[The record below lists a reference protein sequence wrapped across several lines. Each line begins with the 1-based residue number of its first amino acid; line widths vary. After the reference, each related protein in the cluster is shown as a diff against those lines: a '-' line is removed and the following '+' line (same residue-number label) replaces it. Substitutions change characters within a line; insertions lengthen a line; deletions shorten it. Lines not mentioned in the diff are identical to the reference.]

1 MAKAQHDDAAEA
13 GHEGRGG
20 AGAER
25 DDVPVDVLVVTA
37 LQDELEGVLAQGEGG
52 AEGWRALRDLGG
64 FRYYRRTF
72 PGAQGGS
79 IAVAA
84 AWIGEAGERTAAIR
98 GQQLLTELDPACLA
112 MCGICAGDPGKVA
125 LGDVIVADRLYSFD
139 QGKRVAPPGKEAELL
154 HDVRTFD
161 LAATWKMDAAFLARE
176 LDLAALSRERPPSR
190 EAQQRWLVDALHA
203 HEAEGGP
210 APVAHPDRRRACPGW
225 TARLKEA
232 VREGLAAMKGGALRL
247 TDAGRE
253 RALEERLLHPDGPPA
268 DPPLRVHVGAIATFT
283 AVMQDPGVWGDLQ
296 RVVRGTL
303 GLDME
308 GAAIGDLAARF
319 QKRSIFI
326 KAVSDHADLAKDDG
340 FRAFACRASAAV
352 LLVFLQKHL
361 EPAPRRERDLS
372 GRRAMAEDPTG
383 GVKLRPED
391 GGRAFEDRHDGFLQ
405 RIERVALLRAPGAT
419 VTRHRAPPPFAG
431 VLEVAARDGSLVD
444 MRVIG
449 ALDQPIT
456 EELVARYVTDV
467 ERRFRQQDPLLRST
481 LIHAG
486 PQAPPEL
493 AQRAWRRGVA
503 LKSFS
508 EYQGLIDFDR
518 YLARQTERLEA
529 DPIYPPW
536 LYVDQP
542 AVVSLGDREKSATE
556 SAIASLWELL
566 DAPRRRFVL
575 VLGDFGAGKTFLLHE
590 LARRM
595 ARDKHPLVPVLI
607 EMSRLEKQRSLSVL
621 VAQHFALADEPVDPR
636 AFSYML
642 AEGRIALLF
651 DGFDELALRLT
662 YDRVLEHFETVVQA
676 AEGVAKVV
684 VTSRTQH
691 FLDDRQ
697 IKQELARR
705 AEQVQGYRLV
715 QLQGFGEKQIR
726 RFLGNMIPEP
736 AEAEARYRLLHEV
749 KDLLGLSENPRMLG
763 FIAKIEEKKLLEAK
777 EGTGEITAAKLYE
790 LLVEQW
796 LDHEHRRANPPGAPR
811 GISRGAL
818 RGAMTEVARLL
829 WDRRVRAVGIGE
841 LPDSLVKG
849 VQPPDG
855 PPLERA
861 MIEFLIGSG
870 SLLVR
875 DAEGAF
881 SFVHR
886 SVLEWLVAEAAAR
899 EVSGAGDS
907 AALAADE
914 MSELMVDFFVSL
926 AGRQEAAAWAARV
939 LHGAAEG
946 HAKDNG
952 LRIARWL
959 ARGEEDA
966 EAGEDETVEVEGIN
980 LAGQDLSGQNLNHA
994 DLRRANLVK
1003 ANLTNA
1009 TLVEAK
1015 LAGASLV
1022 SARLSR
1028 ADLRDA
1034 SLTGADLRGA
1044 DLSFA
1049 RLVGAD
1055 LTGADLEGAALR
1067 GAKLVGARGGT
1078 VAPIAAEGAAP
1089 PRPSGADLIWML
1101 TSACNAVAWSPRGDL
1116 LATGH
1121 DDGSVRLWDAFS
1133 GQAIRGM
1140 AGHLGPVNSV
1150 AFSADGRTLASG
1162 ADDRTVRLWEV
1173 TSGRAL
1179 RVLDG
1184 HGRRVLTVVLSA
1196 DGRTL
1201 ASGSAD
1207 RTARLWE
1214 VTSGRVLRTFEG
1226 HGAWVM
1232 SVVLSPDGRTLA
1244 SGSYDTTV
1252 RLWEVESGRALRV
1265 FEDHDFEGHD
1275 GAVMSV
1281 VFSPDGR
1288 TLASASYD
1296 KTVRLW
1302 EVESG
1307 RALRVFK
1314 GHFATATSVAFSPD
1328 GRTLASGSYDKTV
1341 RLWEVESGRALNVF
1355 DDHSAEV
1362 TSVVFSVDGQTLAS
1376 GSVDRTARLWEVES
1390 GRVLRVLEGHGAR
1403 VMMVA
1408 FSADGRTL
1416 ASGSDDRLVRLWEV
1430 ESGRVLRAFESH
1442 GDWVRS
1448 VVFSPD
1454 GRRLASGSGD
1464 STVRLWEVESGR
1476 ALRVFE
1482 GAGSGM
1488 MSVAFSPDGQ
1498 TLASGAGDG
1507 TVWWWKVGRRRALRV
1522 LEGHGG
1528 GVMSVAFSPDGRTL
1542 ASGSVDKTVRLWEVE
1557 GGQAV
1562 RVFEGHGGGVMSVAF
1577 SPDSRML
1584 ASGSGDR
1591 TVRLWSVESGRV
1603 LRVLEGHANWARSV
1617 AFSPD
1622 GRLLASGSDDSRVRL
1637 WDVPSGRALRAL
1649 DGHKALVSSV
1659 AFSPDGALL
1668 ASASSDG
1675 TLRLW
1680 RVATGL
1686 CLAILLPCPE
1696 GWAAFTPDG
1705 RYRFGGDIA
1714 GSFWHVIGLCRFEP
1728 GELDPYLPSLLHLP
1742 DGEPLIALP
1751 PAGTPPANG
1760 VAPAEDA

>member
-1 MAKAQHDDAAEA
+1 MAKAEHDDAAEA
-13 GHEGRGG
+13 GDEGRGG

-25 DDVPVDVLVVTA
+25 DDGPVDVLVVTA

-72 PGAQGGS
+72 AGAQGGS

-139 QGKRVAPPGKEAELL
+139 QGKRVAPPGREAELL

-176 LDLAALSRERPPSR
+176 LDLTALSRERPPSR

-225 TARLKEA
+225 TPRLKEA
-232 VREGLAAMKGGALRL
+232 VREGLAATKGGALRL

-283 AVMQDPGVWGDLQ
+283 AVTQDPGVWSDLQ

-308 GAAIGDLAARF
+308 GAAIGDLAERC

-326 KAVSDHADLAKDDG
+326 KAVSDHADLAKDDS

-352 LLVFLQKHL
+352 LLAFLQKHL
-361 EPAPRRERDLS
+361 EPAPRPEREPS
-372 GRRAMAEDPTG
+372 GRRVMAEGAEHRAEG
-383 GVKLRPED
+383 GE
-391 GGRAFEDRHDGFLQ
+391 GGDRALDDRHDGFLQ

-444 MRVIG
+444 VRVIG

-508 EYQGLIDFDR
+508 EYQGLIDFGR
-518 YLARQTERLEA
+518 YLARQTDRIEA

-556 SAIASLWELL
+556 SALASLWELL

-595 ARDKHPLVPVLI
+595 ARDRHPLVPVLI

-726 RFLGNMIPEP
+726 RFLGNMLPEP
-736 AEAEARYRLLHEV
+736 AHAEARYRLLHEI

-763 FIAKIEEKKLLEAK
+763 FISRIEERKLLEARK
-777 EGTGEITAAKLYE
+777 GTGEITAARLYE
-790 LLVEQW
+790 VLVDQW
-796 LDHEHRRANPPGAPR
+796 LDHEHRRANPRGAPR
-811 GISRGAL
+811 GLSREAL
-818 RGAMTEVARLL
+818 RAAMTELARLL

-841 LPDSLVKG
+841 LPDTLVRG
-849 VQPPDG
+849 VQPLTG

-899 EVSGAGDS
+899 EVTGTGDS
-907 AALAADE
+907 AALAVDE

-926 AGRQEAAAWAARV
+926 VGRKEASAWAARV
-939 LHGAAEG
+939 LQGVAEG

-952 LRIARWL
+952 LRVVRWVARREEEAGL
-959 ARGEEDA
+959 GEEKT
-966 EAGEDETVEVEGIN
+966 EQVEID
-980 LAGQDLSGQNLNHA
+980 LTGQDLSGQNLNYA
-994 DLRRANLVK
+994 DLRTANLTK

-1009 TLVEAK
+1009 MLVEAR
-1015 LAGASLV
+1015 LAGATLV
-1022 SARLSR
+1022 SARLVR

-1034 SLTGADLRGA
+1034 TLMGADLRGA

-1049 RLVGAD
+1049 RLVGVD
-1055 LTGADLEGAALR
+1055 LTGADLEGAVLR
-1067 GAKLVGARGGT
+1067 GAKLVGARGVD
-1078 VAPIAAEGAAP
+1078 VASLAAEGAAP
-1089 PRPSGADLIWML
+1089 PQPSGASLMWMPG
-1101 TSACNAVAWSPRGDL
+1101 SGCNAVAWSPSGDL

-1121 DDGSVRLWDAFS
+1121 DDGSVRLWDAVS
-1133 GQAIRGM
+1133 GQAIREM
-1140 AGHLGPVNSV
+1140 AGHLGAVNSV
-1150 AFSADGRTLASG
+1150 AFSA
-1162 ADDRTVRLWEV
+1162 E
-1173 TSGRAL
+1173 GRA
-1179 RVLDG
+1179 
-1184 HGRRVLTVVLSA
+1184 
-1196 DGRTL
+1196 L
-1201 ASGSAD
+1201 ASGSN
-1207 RTARLWE
+1207 
-1214 VTSGRVLRTFEG
+1214 
-1226 HGAWVM
+1226 
-1232 SVVLSPDGRTLA
+1232 
-1244 SGSYDTTV
+1244 
-1252 RLWEVESGRALRV
+1252 
-1265 FEDHDFEGHD
+1265 
-1275 GAVMSV
+1275 
-1281 VFSPDGR
+1281 
-1288 TLASASYD
+1288 D

-1307 RALRVFK
+1307 RALRTFEEHRNWVM
-1314 GHFATATSVAFSPD
+1314 SVAFSHD
-1328 GRTLASGSYDKTV
+1328 GRMLASGSDDKIV
-1341 RLWEVESGRALNVF
+1341 RVWEVESGR
-1355 DDHSAEV
+1355 
-1362 TSVVFSVDGQTLAS
+1362 TILAFK
-1376 GSVDRTARLWEVES
+1376 
-1390 GRVLRVLEGHGAR
+1390 GH
-1403 VMMVA
+1403 
-1408 FSADGRTL
+1408 DNC
-1416 ASGSDDRLVRLWEV
+1416 
-1430 ESGRVLRAFESH
+1430 
-1442 GDWVRS
+1442 VRS

-1454 GRRLASGSGD
+1454 GRILASGSD
-1464 STVRLWEVESGR
+1464 DRTVKLWEVESGR
-1476 ALRVFE
+1476 AL
-1482 GAGSGM
+1482 GA
-1488 MSVAFSPDGQ
+1488 F
-1498 TLASGAGDG
+1498 
-1507 TVWWWKVGRRRALRV
+1507 K
-1522 LEGHGG
+1522 GHRNW
-1528 GVMSVAFSPDGRTL
+1528 VMSVAFSPDGRTL
-1542 ASGSVDKTVRLWEVE
+1542 ASGSGDKTVRLWEVE
-1557 GGQAV
+1557 SGRAL
-1562 RVFEGHGGGVMSVAF
+1562 RTFEGHGGLVMSVAF
-1577 SPDSRML
+1577 SPDGRTLASGSGDKTVRLWEVESGRALRACEGHGYWVMSVAFSPDGRML
-1584 ASGSGDR
+1584 ASGSGDKTARLWEVDSGRALRACEGHDGRVLSVVFSPNGR
-1591 TVRLWSVESGRV
+1591 TLASGSDDKAVRLWDVDSGRA
-1603 LRVLEGHANWARSV
+1603 LRTFEGHGGLVMSV

-1622 GRLLASGSDDSRVRL
+1622 GRTLASGSDDKAVRL
-1637 WDVPSGRALRAL
+1637 WEVKSGRAIRSFDGHGAKVLSVAFSPDGRTLASGSDDKAVRLWEVKSGRAIRSFDGHGAKVLSVVFSPDGRTLASGAGDKTVRLWEVESGRAVRVSAGHRARVMSVAFSPDGRMLASGSDDKTVRLWEVESGRALRAFV
-1649 DGHKALVSSV
+1649 GHRDLVSSV
-1659 AFSPDGALL
+1659 AFSPDGRTLASGSGDQTVRLWAVGSERVLRALHGHKAAVQSVGFSPDGTLL
-1668 ASASSDG
+1668 ASASTDG
-1675 TLRLW
+1675 TIRLW
-1680 RVATGL
+1680 QVATGR
-1686 CLAILLPCPE
+1686 CLALLLPCPE

-1714 GSFWHVIGLCRFEP
+1714 GSLWHVIGLCRFEL
-1728 GELDPYLPSLLHLP
+1728 GELDPYLPTPLRIP
-1742 DGEPLIALP
+1742 DGEPLLALL
-1751 PAGTPPANG
+1751 PAR
-1760 VAPAEDA
+1760 APSASGASLPEDA

>member
-1 MAKAQHDDAAEA
+1 MAKAQRDGAEA
-13 GHEGRGG
+13 QDEGSGG
-20 AGAER
+20 AGAGAAI
-25 DDVPVDVLVVTA
+25 DAGPVDVLVVAA

-52 AEGWRALRDLGG
+52 AAGWRELRDLGG
-64 FRYYRRTF
+64 FRYYRRAF
-72 PGAQGGS
+72 PSAHGGS
-79 IAVAA
+79 LAVAA
-84 AWIGEAGERTAAIR
+84 AWIGEAGQRTAAIR

-139 QGKRVAPPGKEAELL
+139 EGKRVAPPGQEAELL
-154 HDVRTFD
+154 HDLRTFD
-161 LAATWKMDAAFLARE
+161 LAAAWKMDAAFLARE

-190 EAQQRWLVDALHA
+190 EAQQRWLLDALHA

-232 VREGLAAMKGGALRL
+232 VKDGLIATNGGALRL

-253 RALEERLLHPDGPPA
+253 RAQEERLLHPDGPPS
-268 DPPLRVHVGAIATFT
+268 DPPLRVRVGAIATFA
-283 AVMQDPGVWGDLQ
+283 AVMQDPGIWGDLQ
-296 RVVRGTL
+296 RLVRGTL

-308 GAAIGDLAARF
+308 GAAIGDLAARC

-352 LLVFLQKHL
+352 LLAFLQKHL
-361 EPAPRRERDLS
+361 APAPRPERGPS
-372 GRRAMAEDPTG
+372 GRRAPAGEVECLPGDNEPG
-383 GVKLRPED
+383 EG
-391 GGRAFEDRHDGFLQ
+391 AFEGRHDGFLQ

-431 VLEVAARDGSLVD
+431 VLEVAARDGTLVD
-444 MRVIG
+444 VRVIG
-449 ALDQPIT
+449 ALDQAIT
-456 EELVARYVTDV
+456 EELVARYVADV
-467 ERRFRQQDPLLRST
+467 ERPFRQQDPLLRST

-486 PQAPPEL
+486 PQAPPALIE
-493 AQRAWRRGVA
+493 RAWRRGVV

-508 EYQGLIDFDR
+508 EYQGLIDFGR
-518 YLARQTERLEA
+518 YLARQTDGLEA

-536 LYVDQP
+536 LYVEQP

-556 SAIASLWELL
+556 SALASLWELL

-595 ARDKHPLVPVLI
+595 ARDRHPLVPVLI

-636 AFSYML
+636 AFNYML

-662 YDRVLEHFETVVQA
+662 YDRVLEHFDTVVQA
-676 AEGVAKVV
+676 AEGIAKVV

-715 QLQGFGEKQIR
+715 QLQGFGEPQIR
-726 RFLGNMIPEP
+726 RFLGNLIPDP

-749 KDLLGLSENPRMLG
+749 RDLLGLSENPRMLG

-777 EGTGEITAAKLYE
+777 EGTGEITAARLYE

-796 LDHEHRRANPPGAPR
+796 LDHEHQRANPRGAPR

-818 RGAMTEVARLL
+818 RGAMTELARLL
-829 WDRRVRAVGIGE
+829 WDRRARAVGIGE
-841 LPDSLVKG
+841 LPESLVKG
-849 VQPPDG
+849 VQPVDG

-861 MIEFLIGSG
+861 MVEFLIGSG

-899 EVSGAGDS
+899 EVTGAGDS

-926 AGRQEAAAWAARV
+926 AGRERASAWSARV

-959 ARGEEDA
+959 AKGEEGA
-966 EAGEDETVEVEGIN
+966 VAGEDENDGVEGVD

-994 DLRRANLVK
+994 DLRRANLAR

-1009 TLVEAK
+1009 TLVEAR
-1015 LAGASLV
+1015 LAGASLA
-1022 SARLSR
+1022 SARLAR
-1028 ADLRDA
+1028 ADLHNA
-1034 SLTGADLRGA
+1034 LLTGADLRGA

-1055 LTGADLEGAALR
+1055 LTGADLEGATLR
-1067 GAKLVGARGGT
+1067 GAKLVGARGVA
-1078 VAPIAAEGAAP
+1078 VAPLAAEGAAP
-1089 PRPSGADLIWML
+1089 PRPAGADLMWML
-1101 TSACNAVAWSPRGDL
+1101 ASACNAVAWSPSGDL

-1121 DDGSVRLWDAFS
+1121 HDGSVRLWDAVS

-1140 AGHLGPVNSV
+1140 VGHLGPVNSV
-1150 AFSADGRTLASG
+1150 A
-1162 ADDRTVRLWEV
+1162 
-1173 TSGRAL
+1173 
-1179 RVLDG
+1179 
-1184 HGRRVLTVVLSA
+1184 LSA

-1201 ASGSAD
+1201 ASGSDD
-1207 RTARLWE
+1207 R
-1214 VTSGRVLRTFEG
+1214 
-1226 HGAWVM
+1226 
-1232 SVVLSPDGRTLA
+1232 
-1244 SGSYDTTV
+1244 TV
-1252 RLWEVESGRALRV
+1252 RLWEVESGRALGILDVHGGRV
-1265 FEDHDFEGHD
+1265 
-1275 GAVMSV
+1275 
-1281 VFSPDGR
+1281 
-1288 TLASASYD
+1288 T
-1296 KTVRLW
+1296 T
-1302 EVESG
+1302 
-1307 RALRVFK
+1307 
-1314 GHFATATSVAFSPD
+1314 VAFSGD

-1341 RLWEVESGRALNVF
+1341 RLWEVESGRVLRAVEGHDNGVM
-1355 DDHSAEV
+1355 
-1362 TSVVFSVDGQTLAS
+1362 SVVFSPDGRTLAS
-1376 GSVDRTARLWEVES
+1376 GSYDRTVRLWEVES
-1390 GRVLRVLEGHGAR
+1390 GRVLRVVEGHDSGVTSVVFSPDGRTLASGAGDRTVRLWEVESGRALGVLEGHDAK
-1403 VMMVA
+1403 VMSIA

-1416 ASGSDDRLVRLWEV
+1416 ASGSDDTNVRLWEV
-1430 ESGRVLRAFESH
+1430 ESRRALRVFDNHSA
-1442 GDWVRS
+1442 WVAS
-1448 VVFSPD
+1448 VAFSPD
-1454 GRRLASGSGD
+1454 GRTLASGSGD

-1476 ALRVFE
+1476 VFRIFEGRGTRAMNVAFSADGRTLASGSDDRTVRLWEVESGRALRVFE
-1482 GAGSGM
+1482 DHDDWVR
-1488 MSVAFSPDGQ
+1488 SVVFSPDGRM
-1498 TLASGAGDG
+1498 LASGAGDR
-1507 TVWWWKVGRRRALRV
+1507 TVRLWSVESGQVLRIFD
-1522 LEGHGG
+1522 GHSS
-1528 GVMSVAFSPDGRTL
+1528 GVMSVAFSPDGGTLAAGAGHGTVLTWKVKSGRVLRVFKGNRSGVMGVAFSPDGGTL
-1542 ASGSVDKTVRLWEVE
+1542 ASGSVDMTVRLWAVE
-1557 GGQAV
+1557 SG
-1562 RVFEGHGGGVMSVAF
+1562 RVFWVLYGHGSGVSSVAF
-1577 SPDSRML
+1577 SPDGRML

-1591 TVRLWSVESGRV
+1591 TVRLWSVESGRA
-1603 LRVLEGHANWARSV
+1603 LRVFEGHSAWVRSV

-1622 GRLLASGSDDSRVRL
+1622 GQLLASGCDDARVRL
-1637 WDVPSGRALRAL
+1637 WEVQSGRALRAFK
-1649 DGHKALVSSV
+1649 GHKASVQSV
-1659 AFSPDGALL
+1659 AFSPDGTLL
-1668 ASASSDG
+1668 ASASTDG
-1675 TLRLW
+1675 SLRLW
-1680 RVATGL
+1680 HMATGR

-1696 GWAAFTPDG
+1696 GWAALTPDG

-1728 GELDPYLPSLLHLP
+1728 GELDPYLPSPLRIP
-1742 DGEPLIALP
+1742 DGEPLIAFS
-1751 PAGTPPANG
+1751 PAGAPPANG
-1760 VAPAEDA
+1760 MAPAEDA

>member
-1 MAKAQHDDAAEA
+1 MAKEQRDGAEA
-13 GHEGRGG
+13 QDEGRGDAG
-20 AGAER
+20 AGVEIDAG
-25 DDVPVDVLVVTA
+25 PVDVLVVAA

-52 AEGWRALRDLGG
+52 AAGWRELRDLGG
-64 FRYYRRTF
+64 FRYFRRAF
-72 PGAQGGS
+72 PSAHGGS
-79 IAVAA
+79 LAVAA
-84 AWIGEAGERTAAIR
+84 AWIGEAGQRTAAIR

-139 QGKRVAPPGKEAELL
+139 EGKRVAPPGQEAELL
-154 HDVRTFD
+154 HDLRTFD
-161 LAATWKMDAAFLARE
+161 LAAAWRMDAAFLARE

-190 EAQQRWLVDALHA
+190 EAQLRWLLDALHA
-203 HEAEGGP
+203 HEAEGGS

-232 VREGLAAMKGGALRL
+232 VKDGLVAMKGGALRL

-253 RALEERLLHPDGPPA
+253 RAQEERLLHPDSPPA
-268 DPPLRVHVGAIATFT
+268 DPPLRVRVGAIATFA
-283 AVMQDPGVWGDLQ
+283 AVMQDPGIWGDLQ
-296 RVVRGTL
+296 RLVRGTL

-308 GAAIGDLAARF
+308 GAAIGDLASRC

-352 LLVFLQKHL
+352 LLAFLQKHL
-361 EPAPRRERDLS
+361 APGPRPERGLS
-372 GRRAMAEDPTG
+372 GRRAPAGE
-383 GVKLRPED
+383 VECLPED
-391 GGRAFEDRHDGFLQ
+391 NEPGERALEGRHDGFLQ

-431 VLEVAARDGSLVD
+431 VLEVVARDGSLVD
-444 MRVIG
+444 VRVIG
-449 ALDQPIT
+449 ALDQAIT
-456 EELVARYVTDV
+456 EELVARYVADV
-467 ERRFRQQDPLLRST
+467 ERPFRQQDPLLRST

-486 PQAPPEL
+486 PQAPPALIE
-493 AQRAWRRGVA
+493 RAWRRGVV

-508 EYQGLIDFDR
+508 EYQGLIDFGR
-518 YLARQTERLEA
+518 YLARQTDRIEA

-536 LYVDQP
+536 LYVEQP
-542 AVVSLGDREKSATE
+542 AIVSLGDREKSATE
-556 SAIASLWELL
+556 SALASLWELL

-595 ARDKHPLVPVLI
+595 ARDRHPLVPVLI
-607 EMSRLEKQRSLSVL
+607 EMSRLEKQRSLNVL

-636 AFSYML
+636 AFNYML

-715 QLQGFGEKQIR
+715 QLQGFGEPQIR
-726 RFLGNMIPEP
+726 RFLGNLIPDP

-749 KDLLGLSENPRMLG
+749 RDLLGLSENPRMLG

-777 EGTGEITAAKLYE
+777 AGTGEITAAKLYE
-790 LLVEQW
+790 LLVDQW
-796 LDHEHRRANPPGAPR
+796 LDHEHQRANPRGAPR
-811 GISRGAL
+811 GISREAL
-818 RGAMTEVARLL
+818 RGAMTELAWLL
-829 WDRRVRAVGIGE
+829 WDRRVRAVGIAD
-841 LPDSLVKG
+841 LPESLVKG
-849 VQPPDG
+849 VQPVDG

-861 MIEFLIGSG
+861 MVEFLIGSG

-899 EVSGAGDS
+899 EVKGTGDS
-907 AALAADE
+907 AALTADE

-926 AGRQEAAAWAARV
+926 AGRERASAWAARV
-939 LHGAAEG
+939 LRGAAEG

-952 LRIARWL
+952 LRIARLL
-959 ARGEEDA
+959 AKGEEGA
-966 EAGEDETVEVEGIN
+966 VAGEDEDDGAAGVD
-980 LAGQDLSGQNLNHA
+980 LAGHDFSGQNLNHA
-994 DLRRANLVK
+994 DLRRANLAR

-1009 TLVEAK
+1009 TLVEAR

-1022 SARLSR
+1022 SARLGR

-1055 LTGADLEGAALR
+1055 MTGADLTGAALR
-1067 GAKLVGARGGT
+1067 GAKLVGARGVA
-1078 VAPIAAEGAAP
+1078 VAPLAADGAAP
-1089 PRPSGADLIWML
+1089 PRPAGADLMWML
-1101 TSACNAVAWSPRGDL
+1101 ASSCNAVAWSPSGDL

-1121 DDGSVRLWDAFS
+1121 HDGSVRLWDAVS

-1140 AGHLGPVNSV
+1140 VGHLGPVNSVALSADGRTLASGSDDRTVRLWEVESGRALRTLDVHGGRVTTVAFRGDGRTLASGSYDRTVRLWEVESGWVLRTVEGHDNGVTSVVFSPDGRTLASGSYDRTVRLWEVESGRVLRVVEGHDNGVTSVVFSPDGRTLASGASDRTVRLWEVESGRALGVLEGHDTKVMSV

-1162 ADDRTVRLWEV
+1162 SDDTTVRLWEVESRRALRVFDNHSAWVASVAFSPDGRTLASGSGDRTVRLWEIE
-1173 TSGRAL
+1173 SGRVF
-1179 RVLDG
+1179 RIFEG
-1184 HGRRVLTVVLSA
+1184 HGTRAMDVAFSA

-1201 ASGSAD
+1201 ASGSD
-1207 RTARLWE
+1207 D
-1214 VTSGRVLRTFEG
+1214 
-1226 HGAWVM
+1226 M
-1232 SVVLSPDGRTLA
+1232 
-1244 SGSYDTTV
+1244 TV

-1265 FEDHDFEGHD
+1265 FEDHE
-1275 GAVMSV
+1275 
-1281 VFSPDGR
+1281 
-1288 TLASASYD
+1288 
-1296 KTVRLW
+1296 
-1302 EVESG
+1302 
-1307 RALRVFK
+1307 
-1314 GHFATATSVAFSPD
+1314 
-1328 GRTLASGSYDKTV
+1328 
-1341 RLWEVESGRALNVF
+1341 
-1355 DDHSAEV
+1355 
-1362 TSVVFSVDGQTLAS
+1362 
-1376 GSVDRTARLWEVES
+1376 
-1390 GRVLRVLEGHGAR
+1390 
-1403 VMMVA
+1403 
-1408 FSADGRTL
+1408 
-1416 ASGSDDRLVRLWEV
+1416 
-1430 ESGRVLRAFESH
+1430 
-1442 GDWVRS
+1442 DWVRS

-1454 GRRLASGSGD
+1454 GQL
-1464 STVRLWEVESGR
+1464 
-1476 ALRVFE
+1476 
-1482 GAGSGM
+1482 
-1488 MSVAFSPDGQ
+1488 
-1498 TLASGAGDG
+1498 
-1507 TVWWWKVGRRRALRV
+1507 
-1522 LEGHGG
+1522 
-1528 GVMSVAFSPDGRTL
+1528 
-1542 ASGSVDKTVRLWEVE
+1542 
-1557 GGQAV
+1557 
-1562 RVFEGHGGGVMSVAF
+1562 
-1577 SPDSRML
+1577 L

-1591 TVRLWSVESGRV
+1591 TVRLWSVESGQV
-1603 LRVLEGHANWARSV
+1603 LRIFDGHSSGVMSV

-1622 GRLLASGSDDSRVRL
+1622 GETLAAGAGHGTVLTWKVKSGRVLRVFKGHRSGVMCVAFSPDGGTLASCSVDTTVRL
-1637 WDVPSGRALRAL
+1637 WGVESGRALWVL
-1649 DGHKALVSSV
+1649 DGHGSGVSSV
-1659 AFSPDGALL
+1659 AFSPDGRMLASGSGDRTVRLWSVKSGRVLRVFEGHGSWVRSVAFSPDGQLLASGCDDARVRLWGVQSDRALRAFKGHKASVQSVAFSPDGTLL
-1668 ASASSDG
+1668 ASASTDG

-1680 RVATGL
+1680 HMATGR

-1696 GWAAFTPDG
+1696 GWAALTPDG

-1714 GSFWHVIGLCRFEP
+1714 GSFWHAIGLCRFEP
-1728 GELDPYLPSLLHLP
+1728 GELDPYLPSPLRIP
-1742 DGEPLIALP
+1742 DGEPLIAFS
-1751 PAGTPPANG
+1751 PAGAPPANG
-1760 VAPAEDA
+1760 MAPAEDA

>member
-13 GHEGRGG
+13 LDEGRGG
-20 AGAER
+20 AGGAGVER
-25 DDVPVDVLVVTA
+25 DEVPVDVLVVTA

-139 QGKRVAPPGKEAELL
+139 QGKRVALPGKEVELL

-176 LDLAALSRERPPSR
+176 LDLTALSRERPPSR
-190 EAQQRWLVDALHA
+190 EAQQRWLLGALHA

-253 RALEERLLHPDGPPA
+253 RVLEERLLHPDGPPA

-283 AVMQDPGVWGDLQ
+283 AVVQDAGVWGDLQ

-308 GAAIGDLAARF
+308 GAAVGDLAARC

-352 LLVFLQKHL
+352 LLAFLQKHL
-361 EPAPRRERDLS
+361 EPAPRPEREPS
-372 GRRAMAEDPTG
+372 GRRATAEGVEHRAEG
-383 GVKLRPED
+383 GE
-391 GGRAFEDRHDGFLQ
+391 RAFEDRHNGFLQ

-444 MRVIG
+444 VRVIG

-456 EELVARYVTDV
+456 EELVGRYVTDV
-467 ERRFRQQDPLLRST
+467 EGRFRQQDPLLRSM

-508 EYQGLIDFDR
+508 EYQGLIDFGR
-518 YLARQTERLEA
+518 YLARQTDRLEA

-556 SAIASLWELL
+556 SALASLWDLL

-715 QLQGFGEKQIR
+715 QLQGFDEPQIR
-726 RFLGNMIPEP
+726 RFLGNLVPDP
-736 AEAEARYRLLHEV
+736 ALAEARYRLLHEV
-749 KDLLGLSENPRMLG
+749 RDLLGLSENPRMLG
-763 FIAKIEEKKLLEAK
+763 FIAKIDERKLLEAK
-777 EGTGEITAAKLYE
+777 EGTGEITAARLYE
-790 LLVEQW
+790 LLVDQW

-811 GISRGAL
+811 GISREAL
-818 RGAMTEVARLL
+818 RGAMTELARLL

-841 LPDSLVKG
+841 LPESLVKG
-849 VQPPDG
+849 VQPVDG
-855 PPLERA
+855 PLLERA
-861 MIEFLIGSG
+861 LVEFLIGSG

-875 DAEGAF
+875 DGEGAF

-886 SVLEWLVAEAAAR
+886 SVLEWLVAETAAR
-899 EVSGAGDS
+899 EVTGAGDS

-914 MSELMVDFFVSL
+914 LSELMVDFFVSL
-926 AGRQEAAAWAARV
+926 AGREQASAWAARV
-939 LHGAAEG
+939 LHGAADG

-966 EAGEDETVEVEGIN
+966 DAGEDTTVKEEGVS

-1055 LTGADLEGAALR
+1055 LTGADLEGATLR
-1067 GAKLVGARGGT
+1067 GAKLVGARGVA
-1078 VAPIAAEGAAP
+1078 VAPLAAEGAAP
-1089 PRPSGADLIWML
+1089 PRPAGADLMWML
-1101 TSACNAVAWSPRGDL
+1101 ASPCNAVAWGSSGAL

-1121 DDGSVRLWDAFS
+1121 HDGSVRLWDAVS

-1140 AGHLGPVNSV
+1140 VGHLGPVNSV
-1150 AFSADGRTLASG
+1150 A
-1162 ADDRTVRLWEV
+1162 
-1173 TSGRAL
+1173 
-1179 RVLDG
+1179 
-1184 HGRRVLTVVLSA
+1184 LSA

-1201 ASGSAD
+1201 ASGSDD
-1207 RTARLWE
+1207 RTVRLWE
-1214 VTSGRVLRTFEG
+1214 VESGRARCILDV
-1226 HGAWVM
+1226 HGGRVTAV
-1232 SVVLSPDGRTLA
+1232 SFSGDGRTLA
-1244 SGSYDTTV
+1244 SGSDDKTA

-1265 FEDHDFEGHD
+1265 FEGH
-1275 GAVMSV
+1275 GNGVISVM
-1281 VFSPDGR
+1281 
-1288 TLASASYD
+1288 
-1296 KTVRLW
+1296 
-1302 EVESG
+1302 
-1307 RALRVFK
+1307 
-1314 GHFATATSVAFSPD
+1314 FSPD

-1341 RLWEVESGRALNVF
+1341 RLWEVESGRALRVFEGHDSEGHDGAVMSVVFSPDGRALASGSYDKTVRLWEVESGRALRVFKGHFATVMSVAFSPDGRMLASGSEDTTVRLWEAESGRALNVF
-1355 DDHSAEV
+1355 DEYSAEV
-1362 TSVVFSVDGQTLAS
+1362 TSVVFSVDGQTLLS
-1376 GSVDRTARLWEVES
+1376 GSGDGTVRLWEVES
-1390 GRVLRVLEGHGAR
+1390 GRVFRIFEGNGIRVRA
-1403 VMMVA
+1403 VA

-1416 ASGSDDRLVRLWEV
+1416 ASGLGDRTVRLWDV
-1430 ESGRVLRAFESH
+1430 ESGRALRVFEDH
-1442 GDWVRS
+1442 DDWVRS

-1454 GRRLASGSGD
+1454 GR
-1464 STVRLWEVESGR
+1464 
-1476 ALRVFE
+1476 
-1482 GAGSGM
+1482 
-1488 MSVAFSPDGQ
+1488 
-1498 TLASGAGDG
+1498 TLASGAGDKIVRLWSVESG
-1507 TVWWWKVGRRRALRV
+1507 RV
-1522 LEGHGG
+1522 LRAFGGHNS

-1542 ASGSVDKTVRLWEVE
+1542 ASGAGHGAVRLWEVE
-1557 GGQAV
+1557 SGRAL
-1562 RVFEGHGGGVMSVAF
+1562 RVFNGHGSGVMAVAFSPDGQLLASGSVDMTVRLCGLDSGRAFWVFDGHGSGVSSVAF
-1577 SPDSRML
+1577 SPDGRTL

-1591 TVRLWSVESGRV
+1591 TVRLWSVKSGRL
-1603 LRVLEGHANWARSV
+1603 LRVCEGHSNWVRSV

-1622 GRLLASGSDDSRVRL
+1622 GQLLASGCDDARVRL
-1637 WDVPSGRALRAL
+1637 WEARSGRALRAL
-1649 DGHKALVSSV
+1649 KGHKESVQSV

-1668 ASASSDG
+1668 ASASTDG

-1680 RVATGL
+1680 EVTTGL

-1728 GELDPYLPSLLHLP
+1728 GELDPYLPTPLRIP

-1751 PAGTPPANG
+1751 PAGTPPVSG
-1760 VAPAEDA
+1760 VASAKDA

>member
-1 MAKAQHDDAAEA
+1 MEKAQHDDAAEA
-13 GHEGRGG
+13 GDEGGGG

-25 DDVPVDVLVVTA
+25 DGGSVDVLVVTA

-52 AEGWRALRDLGG
+52 AGGWRALRDLGG

-139 QGKRVAPPGKEAELL
+139 QGKRVAPPGKETELL
-154 HDVRTFD
+154 HDVRTFE

-176 LDLAALSRERPPSR
+176 LDLAALSRGRPPSR

-283 AVMQDPGVWGDLQ
+283 AVMQDPGVWSDLQ

-308 GAAIGDLAARF
+308 GAAIGDLAARC

-352 LLVFLQKHL
+352 LLAFLQKHL
-361 EPAPRRERDLS
+361 EPAPRPEREPS
-372 GRRAMAEDPTG
+372 GRRVMAEGAEHRAEG
-383 GVKLRPED
+383 GE
-391 GGRAFEDRHDGFLQ
+391 GGERAFEDRHDGFLQ

-508 EYQGLIDFDR
+508 EYQGLIDFGR
-518 YLARQTERLEA
+518 YLARQTDRLEA

-556 SAIASLWELL
+556 SALASLWELL

-595 ARDKHPLVPVLI
+595 ARDRHPLVPVLI

-736 AEAEARYRLLHEV
+736 AEAESRYRLLHEI

-763 FIAKIEEKKLLEAK
+763 FISRIEEKKLLEARD
-777 EGTGEITAAKLYE
+777 GTGEITAARLYE
-790 LLVEQW
+790 LLVDQW

-886 SVLEWLVAEAAAR
+886 SVLEWFVAEAAAR
-899 EVSGAGDS
+899 EVNGAGDS
-907 AALAADE
+907 AALAAEE

-926 AGRQEAAAWAARV
+926 AGRELASAWAARV

-959 ARGEEDA
+959 EKHEE
-966 EAGEDETVEVEGIN
+966 EVLEEEKIEVVEGAK
-980 LAGQDLSGQNLNHA
+980 LAGRDLSGQNLNHA
-994 DLRRANLVK
+994 DLRKADLTR

-1009 TLVEAK
+1009 TLVEAR
-1015 LAGASLV
+1015 LSGASLV
-1022 SARLSR
+1022 GARLGRADMSGASLVG
-1028 ADLRDA
+1028 ADLRD
-1034 SLTGADLRGA
+1034 A

-1055 LTGADLEGAALR
+1055 LTGAALAGAVVR
-1067 GAKLVGARGGT
+1067 GAKLVGARGLA
-1078 VAPIAAEGAAP
+1078 VASLVAEGAAP
-1089 PRPSGADLIWML
+1089 PWHPGADLMWVPA
-1101 TSACNAVAWSPRGDL
+1101 SGCNAVVWNELGDL
-1116 LATGH
+1116 LVTGH
-1121 DDGSVRLWDAFS
+1121 RDGSVRLWDAAS
-1133 GQAIRGM
+1133 GQAIRVM
-1140 AGHLGPVNSV
+1140 AGHHGAVNSL
-1150 AFSADGRTLASG
+1150 AFG
-1162 ADDRTVRLWEV
+1162 
-1173 TSGRAL
+1173 
-1179 RVLDG
+1179 
-1184 HGRRVLTVVLSA
+1184 
-1196 DGRTL
+1196 
-1201 ASGSAD
+1201 
-1207 RTARLWE
+1207 
-1214 VTSGRVLRTFEG
+1214 
-1226 HGAWVM
+1226 
-1232 SVVLSPDGRTLA
+1232 
-1244 SGSYDTTV
+1244 
-1252 RLWEVESGRALRV
+1252 
-1265 FEDHDFEGHD
+1265 
-1275 GAVMSV
+1275 
-1281 VFSPDGR
+1281 
-1288 TLASASYD
+1288 
-1296 KTVRLW
+1296 
-1302 EVESG
+1302 
-1307 RALRVFK
+1307 
-1314 GHFATATSVAFSPD
+1314 
-1328 GRTLASGSYDKTV
+1328 
-1341 RLWEVESGRALNVF
+1341 
-1355 DDHSAEV
+1355 
-1362 TSVVFSVDGQTLAS
+1362 
-1376 GSVDRTARLWEVES
+1376 
-1390 GRVLRVLEGHGAR
+1390 
-1403 VMMVA
+1403 
-1408 FSADGRTL
+1408 ADGRTL
-1416 ASGSDDRLVRLWEV
+1416 ASGSDDRTVRLWDVHTGRALRALEGHGGKV
-1430 ESGRVLRAFESH
+1430 TSVAFSGDGRMLASGSSDRIVGLWELEGERVVRSLDGHSGWVMSVMFSPDGRMLVSGSGDSTLRLWRIESGRVIRAFESH
-1442 GDWVRS
+1442 GNLVTS
-1448 VVFSPD
+1448 AVFSPD
-1454 GRRLASGSGD
+1454 GRTLASGSDD
-1464 STVRLWEVESGR
+1464 STVSLWDVESGR
-1476 ALRVFE
+1476 ALRAFE
-1482 GAGSGM
+1482 GHGARV
-1488 MSVAFSPDGQ
+1488 MSVAFSPDGRM
-1498 TLASGAGDG
+1498 LASGSGDK
-1507 TVWWWKVGRRRALRV
+1507 TVRLWDLGSARVIRAF
-1522 LEGHGG
+1522 EGHGAR
-1528 GVMSVAFSPDGRTL
+1528 VMSVAFSPDGRTL
-1542 ASGSVDKTVRLWEVE
+1542 ASGSEDTSVRLWDVESGRALRAFEGYGTSLRSVTFGADGRTLASASADRTVRLWDIESGRALRAFEGHRASVRSVAFSPDGRKVASGSEDNTVRLWEAE
-1557 GGQAV
+1557 SG
-1562 RVFEGHGGGVMSVAF
+1562 RSLHVFEGHDDRVMSVAF
-1577 SPDSRML
+1577 SPDGRTL
-1584 ASGSGDR
+1584 VSGSGDR
-1591 TVRLWSVESGRV
+1591 TLMLWEVDRGRAFRAFEGHGARVMSAAFSPDGRKLASGSEDASVRLWDVDSGRPLRILEGHRARVMSVVFSPDGRMLASGAGDKTVMVREVESGRV
-1603 LRVLEGHANWARSV
+1603 LRVFEGRREMVMMSV

-1622 GRLLASGSDDSRVRL
+1622 GRLLAAGSDDTTVWMWEIRN
-1637 WDVPSGRALRAL
+1637 GRFVGVLQGHRAS
-1649 DGHKALVSSV
+1649 VQSV
-1659 AFSPDGALL
+1659 AFSPDGTLL
-1668 ASASSDG
+1668 ASASTDG

-1680 RVATGL
+1680 QVATGWCIAL
-1686 CLAILLPCPE
+1686 LLPCSE
-1696 GWAAFTPDG
+1696 GWAAFAPDG

-1714 GSFWHVIGLCRFEP
+1714 SSFWHVIGLCRFEP
-1728 GELDPYLPSLLHLP
+1728 GELDPYLPTPLRIP
-1742 DGEPLIALP
+1742 DGDPLIALA
-1751 PAGTPPANG
+1751 PAGTPRANG
-1760 VAPAEDA
+1760 VASAEGA

>member
-1 MAKAQHDDAAEA
+1 MARAQHDATEA
-13 GHEGRGG
+13 QDEGRAGADADARAEVG
-20 AGAER
+20 AG
-25 DDVPVDVLVVTA
+25 PVDVLVVTA
-37 LQDELEGVLAQGEGG
+37 LQDELEGVLAQGDGG
-52 AEGWRALRDLGG
+52 AAGWRELRDLGG
-64 FRYYRRTF
+64 FRYYRRAV
-72 PGAQGGS
+72 PSAHGGS
-79 IAVAA
+79 LAVAA
-84 AWIGEAGERTAAIR
+84 AWIGEAGQRTAAIR

-125 LGDVIVADRLYSFD
+125 LGDVIVADRLYGFD
-139 QGKRVAPPGKEAELL
+139 EGKRVAPPGREAELL
-154 HDVRTFD
+154 HDLRTFD

-190 EAQQRWLVDALHA
+190 EAQQRWLLDALHA

-210 APVAHPDRRRACPGW
+210 SPVAHPDRRRACPGW

-232 VREGLAAMKGGALRL
+232 VKDGLVATKGGALRL

-268 DPPLRVHVGAIATFT
+268 DPPLCVRVGAIATFA
-283 AVMQDPGVWGDLQ
+283 AVVQDAGVWGDVQ
-296 RVVRGTL
+296 RLVRGTL

-308 GAAIGDLAARF
+308 GAAIGELAALC

-352 LLVFLQKHL
+352 LFAFLERHL
-361 EPAPRRERDLS
+361 EPAPRPERSPS
-372 GRRAMAEDPTG
+372 GRRAPAVE
-383 GVKLRPED
+383 VERRPED
-391 GGRAFEDRHDGFLQ
+391 GDPGERAFEDRHDGFLQ

-419 VTRHRAPPPFAG
+419 VTRHRGPPPFAG
-431 VLEVAARDGSLVD
+431 VLEVAARDGALVD
-444 MRVIG
+444 VRVIG
-449 ALDQPIT
+449 ALDQAIT

-467 ERRFRQQDPLLRST
+467 ERPFRQQDPLLRST

-493 AQRAWRRGVA
+493 SERAWRRGVA

-508 EYQGLIDFDR
+508 EYQGLIDFGR
-518 YLARQTERLEA
+518 YLARQTDRIEA

-542 AVVSLGDREKSATE
+542 AVVSLGDRERSATE
-556 SAIASLWELL
+556 SALASLWELL

-595 ARDKHPLVPVLI
+595 AREKHPLVPVLI

-621 VAQHFALADEPVDPR
+621 VAQHFALADEPIDPR

-676 AEGVAKVV
+676 AEGIAKVV

-715 QLQGFGEKQIR
+715 QLQGFGEPQIR
-726 RFLGNMIPEP
+726 RFLGNLIPEP

-763 FIAKIEEKKLLEAK
+763 FIAKIEEKKLLEAR

-790 LLVEQW
+790 LLVDQW
-796 LDHEHRRANPPGAPR
+796 LDHEHRRANPRGAPR
-811 GISRGAL
+811 GISRAAL
-818 RGAMTEVARLL
+818 RGAMTELARLL

-841 LPDSLVKG
+841 LPESLVKG
-849 VQPPDG
+849 VQPVDG
-855 PPLERA
+855 PPLDRA
-861 MIEFLIGSG
+861 MVEFLIGSG

-886 SVLEWLVAEAAAR
+886 SVLEWLVAEAAAL
-899 EVSGAGDS
+899 EVTGTGDS

-926 AGRQEAAAWAARV
+926 AGRERAAAWAARV

-952 LRIARWL
+952 LRVVRRL
-959 ARGEEDA
+959 AKGEEGA
-966 EAGEDETVEVEGIN
+966 VVGEDENDVVKGAD
-980 LAGQDLSGQNLNHA
+980 LAGHDFSGQNLNHA
-994 DLRRANLVK
+994 DLRKANLAR

-1009 TLVEAK
+1009 TLVEAG

-1028 ADLRDA
+1028 ADLHGA
-1034 SLTGADLRGA
+1034 SLIGADLRGA

-1055 LTGADLEGAALR
+1055 LTGAALEGATLR
-1067 GAKLVGARGGT
+1067 GAKLVGARGLA
-1078 VAPIAAEGAAP
+1078 VAPLAAEGAAP
-1089 PRPSGADLIWML
+1089 PRPSGADLMWML
-1101 TSACNAVAWSPRGDL
+1101 ASACSAVAWNASGDL

-1121 DDGSVRLWDAFS
+1121 HDGSIRLWDAVS
-1133 GQAIRGM
+1133 GQAVRGM
-1140 AGHLGPVNSV
+1140 DGHTGPVNSV

-1162 ADDRTVRLWEV
+1162 SDDTTVRLWEV
-1173 TSGRAL
+1173 ENGRAL
-1179 RVLDG
+1179 RVLEG
-1184 HGRRVLTVVLSA
+1184 HGGRVMTVAFSA

-1201 ASGSAD
+1201 ASGSGD
-1207 RTARLWE
+1207 MTVRLWE
-1214 VTSGRVLRTFEG
+1214 AENGRAHRALRGHSSGVIS
-1226 HGAWVM
+1226 VM
-1232 SVVLSPDGRTLA
+1232 FSPDGRTLA
-1244 SGSYDTTV
+1244 SGSYDKTV
-1252 RLWEVESGRALRV
+1252 RLWELESGRALRA
-1265 FEDHDFEGHD
+1265 FEGHTNC
-1275 GAVMSV
+1275 VM
-1281 VFSPDGR
+1281 
-1288 TLASASYD
+1288 
-1296 KTVRLW
+1296 
-1302 EVESG
+1302 
-1307 RALRVFK
+1307 
-1314 GHFATATSVAFSPD
+1314 SVAFSPD

-1341 RLWEVESGRALNVF
+1341 RLWEVESGRALRALGG
-1355 DDHSAEV
+1355 HSNCV
-1362 TSVVFSVDGQTLAS
+1362 MSVAFSPDGWALASGSYDRTVMLWDVASGRYLRAFEGHRDCVMSVAFSPDGWTLAS
-1376 GSVDRTARLWEVES
+1376 GSDDRTVRSWDVAS
-1390 GRVLRVLEGHGAR
+1390 GQVSRIFKGHGTS
-1403 VMMVA
+1403 VMTVA
-1408 FSADGRTL
+1408 FSGDGRTL
-1416 ASGSDDRLVRLWEV
+1416 ASGSDDRTLRLWEV
-1430 ESGRVLRAFESH
+1430 ATGRALRVFEEH
-1442 GDWVRS
+1442 DDWVRS
-1448 VVFSPD
+1448 VVFSPN
-1454 GRRLASGSGD
+1454 GQVLASGSSD
-1464 STVRLWEVESGR
+1464 RFVRLFSVASGR
-1476 ALRVFE
+1476 ILRAFE
-1482 GAGSGM
+1482 GHS
-1488 MSVAFSPDGQ
+1488 S
-1498 TLASGAGDG
+1498 
-1507 TVWWWKVGRRRALRV
+1507 
-1522 LEGHGG
+1522 

-1542 ASGSVDKTVRLWEVE
+1542 ASGAGDGAVLWWSVEHGRALRGFD
-1557 GGQAV
+1557 
-1562 RVFEGHGGGVMSVAF
+1562 GHGSGVMSVAF
-1577 SPDSRML
+1577 GPDGRTLASGSSDTTVRLWELESGRAFWVFNGHVKGVSSVAFSPDGRTL

-1591 TVRLWSVESGRV
+1591 TVRLWSVESGLVFRV
-1603 LRVLEGHANWARSV
+1603 FEGHGNWVRSV

-1622 GRLLASGSDDSRVRL
+1622 GRLLVSGSDDGDVRL
-1637 WDVPSGRALRAL
+1637 WEVRSGRAIGAFE
-1649 DGHKALVSSV
+1649 GHKGSVQGVS
-1659 AFSPDGALL
+1659 FSPDGTLL
-1668 ASASSDG
+1668 ASASADG

-1680 RVATGL
+1680 HMATGR

-1696 GWAAFTPDG
+1696 GWAAFTPEG
-1705 RYRFGGDIA
+1705 RYRFGGDVA

-1728 GELDPYLPSLLHLP
+1728 GELDPYLPSPLRIP
-1742 DGEPLIALP
+1742 DGEPLFALP
-1751 PAGTPPANG
+1751 PAGAPPGNG
-1760 VAPAEDA
+1760 AAPAEDA

>member
-1 MAKAQHDDAAEA
+1 MAGVVKAQDDAAA
-13 GHEGRGG
+13 ARDAGRGG
-20 AGAER
+20 AGVEP
-25 DDVPVDVLVVTA
+25 DGGPIDVLVVTA
-37 LQDELEGVLAQGEGG
+37 LQDELEGVLAQGGG
-52 AEGWRALRDLGG
+52 AAGWSALRDLGG
-64 FRYYRRTF
+64 FRYYRRTLTS
-72 PGAQGGS
+72 AQGGPL
-79 IAVAA
+79 AVAA

-125 LGDVIVADRLYSFD
+125 LGDVIVADRLYGFD
-139 QGKRVAPPGKEAELL
+139 QGKRVAPRGEGAELL
-154 HDVRTFD
+154 HDLRTFD

-190 EAQQRWLVDALHA
+190 EAQQRWLLDALHA
-203 HEAEGGP
+203 HETDGGP
-210 APVAHPDRRRACPGW
+210 PPVAHPDRRRACPGW

-232 VREGLAAMKGGALRL
+232 VKDGLAATKGGALRL

-268 DPPLRVHVGAIATFT
+268 DPPLRVHVGAIATVT
-283 AVMQDPGVWGDLQ
+283 AVTQDPGIWGDLQ

-308 GAAIGDLAARF
+308 GAAIGDLAARCR
-319 QKRSIFI
+319 KRSIFI

-352 LLVFLQKHL
+352 LLAFLQEHL
-361 EPAPRRERDLS
+361 EPAPRSERERS
-372 GRRAMAEDPTG
+372 GRGAPAEEVEGLPRDNEPGERASEG
-383 GVKLRPED
+383 
-391 GGRAFEDRHDGFLQ
+391 RHDGFLQ

-431 VLEVAARDGSLVD
+431 VLEVVARDGSLVD
-444 MRVIG
+444 VRVIG

-456 EELVARYVTDV
+456 EELVARYVAHV
-467 ERRFRQQDPLLRST
+467 ERPFRQQDPLLRST

-508 EYQGLIDFDR
+508 EYQGLIDFGR
-518 YLARQTERLEA
+518 YLARQTDRLEA

-536 LYVDQP
+536 LYVEQP

-556 SAIASLWELL
+556 SALASLWELL

-662 YDRVLEHFETVVQA
+662 YDRVLEHFETVMQA

-763 FIAKIEEKKLLEAK
+763 FISRIEEEKLLEAR

-796 LDHEHRRANPPGAPR
+796 LDHEHRRANPPGVPR
-811 GISRGAL
+811 GISRDAL

-886 SVLEWLVAEAAAR
+886 SVLEWLVADAAAR
-899 EVSGAGDS
+899 EVCEVGDS
-907 AALAADE
+907 VTLAADE
-914 MSELMVDFFVSL
+914 MRELMVDFFVSL
-926 AGRQEAAAWAARV
+926 AGREQASAWAARV

-952 LRIARWL
+952 LRVMRWL
-959 ARGEEDA
+959 EKGEEDA
-966 EAGEDETVEVEGIN
+966 AVVGEDEIEVVEGVH
-980 LAGQDLSGQNLNHA
+980 LARQDLSGQNLNYTDLRKA
-994 DLRRANLVK
+994 DLTK

-1009 TLVEAK
+1009 TLVEAR
-1015 LAGASLV
+1015 LGGASLV
-1022 SARLSR
+1022 GARLGR
-1028 ADLRDA
+1028 ADLSGA
-1034 SLTGADLRGA
+1034 SLVGADLRGA

-1055 LTGADLEGAALR
+1055 LTGADLAGVTMR
-1067 GAKLVGARGGT
+1067 GAKLVGARG
-1078 VAPIAAEGAAP
+1078 VAVASLASEGAAP
-1089 PRPSGADLIWML
+1089 PRPVEIDLMWRASSG
-1101 TSACNAVAWSPRGDL
+1101 CNVVALNSSGDL

-1121 DDGSVRLWDAFS
+1121 GDGSVWLWDATS
-1133 GQAIRGM
+1133 GQAIRELT
-1140 AGHLGPVNSV
+1140 GHLGVVNGV
-1150 AFSADGRTLASG
+1150 AFSPDGLTLASG
-1162 ADDRTVRLWEV
+1162 SSDRTVRLWDVENGEV
-1173 TSGRAL
+1173 LGA
-1179 RVLDG
+1179 
-1184 HGRRVLTVVLSA
+1184 
-1196 DGRTL
+1196 
-1201 ASGSAD
+1201 
-1207 RTARLWE
+1207 
-1214 VTSGRVLRTFEG
+1214 FERYDD
-1226 HGAWVM
+1226 WVI
-1232 SVVLSPDGRTLA
+1232 
-1244 SGSYDTTV
+1244 
-1252 RLWEVESGRALRV
+1252 
-1265 FEDHDFEGHD
+1265 
-1275 GAVMSV
+1275 
-1281 VFSPDGR
+1281 
-1288 TLASASYD
+1288 
-1296 KTVRLW
+1296 
-1302 EVESG
+1302 
-1307 RALRVFK
+1307 
-1314 GHFATATSVAFSPD
+1314 SVAFSPD
-1328 GRTLASGSYDKTV
+1328 GRTLASGLNDATVILCDLESGRILRALGHDARVRSIAFSPDGRTVVSGSDDTSVRLWEIEGGQLSRAFWGHRDWVRTVVFSPDGRTVASGSNDTSV
-1341 RLWEVESGRALNVF
+1341 RLWEVESGHLLRTF
-1355 DDHSAEV
+1355 TDH
-1362 TSVVFSVDGQTLAS
+1362 
-1376 GSVDRTARLWEVES
+1376 GS
-1390 GRVLRVLEGHGAR
+1390 RVIC
-1403 VMMVA
+1403 VA

-1416 ASGSDDRLVRLWEV
+1416 AAVSDDTSVRLWNV
-1430 ESGRVLRAFESH
+1430 KSGRFLSVFGGHGARAVSAAFSADGRRLVSASDDTSLTLWEVGSGRSTRALQGH
-1442 GDWVRS
+1442 GNWVRS

-1454 GRRLASGSGD
+1454 GRTLASGSDDANVRLWEVESGRVVRVYEGHRDWVGSVVFSPDGRMLASGSEDTSVRVWDTENGRPLRVIEGHGSCVTSVVFSPDGGALASGLDDSTIRLWELRSGRVFRVLKGHGD
-1464 STVRLWEVESGR
+1464 LVRSVLFSLDGQRLVSGSGDRTVRLWEVGSGREICVLEGHGNSVTSLALSLDGRRLVSGSDDMTVRLWEVESGR
-1476 ALRVFE
+1476 EMRLFV
-1482 GAGSGM
+1482 GHGSPVT
-1488 MSVAFSPDGQ
+1488 SVAI
-1498 TLASGAGDG
+1498 
-1507 TVWWWKVGRRRALRV
+1507 
-1522 LEGHGG
+1522 
-1528 GVMSVAFSPDGRTL
+1528 SPDGRTL
-1542 ASGSVDKTVRLWEVE
+1542 ASGSDDTDVRLWEV
-1557 GGQAV
+1557 GSRQSIHI
-1562 RVFEGHGGGVMSVAF
+1562 FKGHKASVQ
-1577 SPDSRML
+1577 
-1584 ASGSGDR
+1584 
-1591 TVRLWSVESGRV
+1591 
-1603 LRVLEGHANWARSV
+1603 SV

-1622 GRLLASGSDDSRVRL
+1622 GT
-1637 WDVPSGRALRAL
+1637 
-1649 DGHKALVSSV
+1649 
-1659 AFSPDGALL
+1659 LL
-1668 ASASSDG
+1668 ASASADG

-1680 RVATGL
+1680 HVATGR

-1728 GELDPYLPSLLHLP
+1728 GELDPYLPRPLRLP
-1742 DGEPLIALP
+1742 DGEPLISLP
-1751 PAGTPPANG
+1751 SAGTPPASG
-1760 VAPAEDA
+1760 VAPAEDP

>member
-1 MAKAQHDDAAEA
+1 MVKAQDDAAEA
-13 GHEGRGG
+13 RDEGRGG
-20 AGAER
+20 AGVE
-25 DDVPVDVLVVTA
+25 PHGGPIDVLVVTA
-37 LQDELEGVLAQGEGG
+37 LQDELEGVLVQGGG
-52 AEGWRALRDLGG
+52 AEGWRAQRDLGG

-72 PGAQGGS
+72 SSAQGGPL
-79 IAVAA
+79 AVAA

-125 LGDVIVADRLYSFD
+125 LGDVIVADRLYGFD
-139 QGKRVAPPGKEAELL
+139 QGKRVAPRGEGAELL
-154 HDVRTFD
+154 HDLRTFD

-190 EAQQRWLVDALHA
+190 EAQQRWLLEALHA
-203 HEAEGGP
+203 HETEGGP
-210 APVAHPDRRRACPGW
+210 PPVAHPDRRRACPGW

-232 VREGLAAMKGGALRL
+232 VKDGLAATKGGALRL

-268 DPPLRVHVGAIATFT
+268 DPPLRVHVGAIATVT
-283 AVMQDPGVWGDLQ
+283 AVTQDPGVWGDLQ

-308 GAAIGDLAARF
+308 GAAIGDLAARC

-352 LLVFLQKHL
+352 LLAFLQEHL
-361 EPAPRRERDLS
+361 DPAPRPESERSDR
-372 GRRAMAEDPTG
+372 GAPAEIVVRRA
-383 GVKLRPED
+383 ED
-391 GGRAFEDRHDGFLQ
+391 GDCGERGERAFEDRHDGFLQ

-419 VTRHRAPPPFAG
+419 VTRHSAPPPFAG

-518 YLARQTERLEA
+518 YLARQTDRLEA

-536 LYVDQP
+536 LYVEQP
-542 AVVSLGDREKSATE
+542 AVVSLGDHEKSETE
-556 SAIASLWELL
+556 SALASLWELL

-676 AEGVAKVV
+676 TEGIAKVV

-715 QLQGFGEKQIR
+715 RLQGFGEKQIR
-726 RFLGNMIPEP
+726 RFLGNLIPDP

-749 KDLLGLSENPRMLG
+749 RDLLGLSENPRMLG
-763 FIAKIEEKKLLEAK
+763 FISRIEEKKLLEAR

-790 LLVEQW
+790 LLVDQW
-796 LDHEHRRANPPGAPR
+796 LDHEHHRANPRGAPR

-818 RGAMTEVARLL
+818 RGAMTELARLL
-829 WDRRVRAVGIGE
+829 WDRRVRAVGIAD
-841 LPDSLVKG
+841 LPESLVKG
-849 VQPPDG
+849 VQPADG

-861 MIEFLIGSG
+861 MVEFLIGSG

-899 EVSGAGDS
+899 EVKGTGDS

-926 AGRQEAAAWAARV
+926 AGRERAAAWSARV

-959 ARGEEDA
+959 AKGEEGA
-966 EAGEDETVEVEGIN
+966 VAGEDENDGVEGAE

-994 DLRRANLVK
+994 DLRKADLTK

-1009 TLVEAK
+1009 TLVDAR
-1015 LAGASLV
+1015 LGGASLV
-1022 SARLSR
+1022 SARLGR
-1028 ADLRDA
+1028 ADLRGA
-1034 SLTGADLRGA
+1034 SLIGADLRGA

-1049 RLVGAD
+1049 RLAGAD
-1055 LTGADLEGAALR
+1055 LTGVELEGAVLR
-1067 GAKLVGARGGT
+1067 GTKLVGARG
-1078 VAPIAAEGAAP
+1078 VAIAPHAAEGAAP
-1089 PRPSGADLIWML
+1089 PRPSSADLMWML
-1101 TSACNAVAWSPRGDL
+1101 ASACNAVAWNPSGDL

-1121 DDGSVRLWDAFS
+1121 HDGSVRLWDAVS

-1140 AGHLGPVNSV
+1140 YGHLGPVNSV
-1150 AFSADGRTLASG
+1150 A
-1162 ADDRTVRLWEV
+1162 
-1173 TSGRAL
+1173 
-1179 RVLDG
+1179 
-1184 HGRRVLTVVLSA
+1184 LSA

-1201 ASGSAD
+1201 ASGSDD
-1207 RTARLWE
+1207 R
-1214 VTSGRVLRTFEG
+1214 
-1226 HGAWVM
+1226 
-1232 SVVLSPDGRTLA
+1232 
-1244 SGSYDTTV
+1244 TV
-1252 RLWEVESGRALRV
+1252 RLWEVESGRALRT
-1265 FEDHDFEGHD
+1265 FEGHD
-1275 GAVMSV
+1275 GRVMSV
-1281 VFSPDGR
+1281 AFSPDGR
-1288 TLASASYD
+1288 TLVSGSYD
-1296 KTVRLW
+1296 RIVRLW

-1307 RALRVFK
+1307 RALGAFAGHGK
-1314 GHFATATSVAFSPD
+1314 GVTSVVFSPD

-1341 RLWEVESGRALNVF
+1341 RLWEAGTGRALRAFAGHGNGVI
-1355 DDHSAEV
+1355 SA
-1362 TSVVFSVDGQTLAS
+1362 VFSPDGRTLAS
-1376 GSVDRTARLWEVES
+1376 GAGDRTVRLWEVES
-1390 GRVLRVLEGHGAR
+1390 GRVLRVFEWHGAR
-1403 VMMVA
+1403 VTSVA

-1416 ASGSDDRLVRLWEV
+1416 ASGSED
-1430 ESGRVLRAFESH
+1430 
-1442 GDWVRS
+1442 
-1448 VVFSPD
+1448 
-1454 GRRLASGSGD
+1454 
-1464 STVRLWEVESGR
+1464 TNVRLWEVESGR
-1476 ALRVFE
+1476 ALRVFDNHSAWVASVAFSVDDRALASAAGDGTVRLWEVESGRVFRIFE
-1482 GAGSGM
+1482 GHGTRVMNVAFSPDGRTLASGAADGTVRLWEVESGRSLRVFEGHDGWVRSVVFSPDGRTLASGSGDKTVRLWSVESGRVLHVFDGHSSGAT
-1488 MSVAFSPDGQ
+1488 SVAFSPDGR

-1507 TVWWWKVGRRRALRV
+1507 IVWWWKVERRQDGRVIKGHGSAVMVVAYSPDGRKLASGAGDRSVRLWDVESGQNLRV
-1522 LEGHGG
+1522 FEGHGDAVTSVAFSRG
-1528 GVMSVAFSPDGRTL
+1528 GRTLASGSGDRTIRLWNVESGRVLRVFEGHGNWVRSVAFSPDGRTL
-1542 ASGSVDKTVRLWEVE
+1542 ASGSDDRSVRLWE
-1557 GGQAV
+1557 A
-1562 RVFEGHGGGVMSVAF
+1562 
-1577 SPDSRML
+1577 
-1584 ASGSGDR
+1584 GSGR
-1591 TVRLWSVESGRV
+1591 A
-1603 LRVLEGHANWARSV
+1603 LRALEGHKASVQSV

-1622 GRLLASGSDDSRVRL
+1622 GT
-1637 WDVPSGRALRAL
+1637 
-1649 DGHKALVSSV
+1649 
-1659 AFSPDGALL
+1659 LL
-1668 ASASSDG
+1668 ASASTDG

-1680 RVATGL
+1680 HVATGG

-1728 GELDPYLPSLLHLP
+1728 GELDPYLPRPLRLP
-1742 DGEPLIALP
+1742 DGEPLISLP
-1751 PAGTPPANG
+1751 SAGTPPASG